1 MNPHILLQALSEI
14 DNEYISCYT
23 PNTEMKK
30 MKKSVFSSFFVRWGA
45 IAASF
50 ALIAILV
57 ISINVVNWL
66 NIQQQ
71 TDNLT
76 PTLERTETLYGGN
89 DPIINLET
97 KGFTLYKIQKQD
109 LSDSVDD
116 NHYIITAEISKLS
129 GIENQINADL
139 WCEINTEKNIK
150 TFLKENQNEYPNG
163 DVKEIQI
170 NNTKICYSF
179 ANKNY
184 RTIFK
189 KGSDLYELIFDES
202 VSISDMISFLEEFI
216 D

>member
-1 MNPHILLQALSEI
+1 MNPHIVLQALSEI

-30 MKKSVFSSFFVRWGA
+30 SVFSSFFVRWGA
-45 IAASF
+45 IVASF

-57 ISINVVNWL
+57 ISINFVNWL

-71 TDNLT
+71 TENVT
-76 PTLERTETLYGGN
+76 QTLERTETLYGGN

-97 KGFTLYKIQKQD
+97 KGFTVYKIQKQD

-116 NHYIITAEISKLS
+116 NHYILTAEISKLI
-129 GIENQINADL
+129 GIENQINANL
-139 WCEINTEKNIK
+139 WCEINTEQSIK
-150 TFLKENQNEYPNG
+150 TFLKESQNEYPNG
-163 DVKEIQI
+163 NVKVIQI
-170 NNTKICYSF
+170 NNTKIYYSF

-184 RTIFK
+184 RSIFK

>member
-1 MNPHILLQALSEI
+1 MNPHIVLQALSEI

-30 MKKSVFSSFFVRWGA
+30 SVFSSFFVRWGA
-45 IAASF
+45 IVASF

-57 ISINVVNWL
+57 ISINFVNWL
-66 NIQQQ
+66 NLQQQ
-71 TDNLT
+71 TDNVT
-76 PTLERTETLYGGN
+76 QTLERTETLYGGN

-97 KGFTLYKIQKQD
+97 KGFTVYKIQKQD

-116 NHYIITAEISKLS
+116 NHYILTAEISKLI
-129 GIENQINADL
+129 GIENQINANL
-139 WCEINTEKNIK
+139 WCEINTEQSIK
-150 TFLKENQNEYPNG
+150 TFLKESQNEYPNG
-163 DVKEIQI
+163 NVKVIQI
-170 NNTKICYSF
+170 NNTKIYYSF

-184 RTIFK
+184 RSIFK

>member
-1 MNPHILLQALSEI
+1 MNPHIVLQALSEI

-30 MKKSVFSSFFVRWGA
+30 SVFSSFFVRWGA
-45 IAASF
+45 IVASF

-57 ISINVVNWL
+57 ISINFVNWL

-71 TDNLT
+71 TDNVT
-76 PTLERTETLYGGN
+76 QTLEKTETLYGGN

-97 KGFTLYKIQKQD
+97 KGFTVYKIQKQD

-116 NHYIITAEISKLS
+116 NHYILTAEISKLI
-129 GIENQINADL
+129 GIENQINANL
-139 WCEINTEKNIK
+139 WCEINTEQSIK
-150 TFLKENQNEYPNG
+150 TFLKESQNEYPNG
-163 DVKEIQI
+163 NVKVIQI
-170 NNTKICYSF
+170 NNTKIYYSF

-184 RTIFK
+184 RSIFK

>member
-1 MNPHILLQALSEI
+1 MNPHIVLQALSEI

-30 MKKSVFSSFFVRWGA
+30 SVFSSFFVRWGA
-45 IAASF
+45 IVASF

-57 ISINVVNWL
+57 ISINFVNWL

-71 TDNLT
+71 TDNVT
-76 PTLERTETLYGGN
+76 QTLERTETLYGGN

-97 KGFTLYKIQKQD
+97 KGFTVYKIQKQD

-116 NHYIITAEISKLS
+116 NHYILTAEISKLI
-129 GIENQINADL
+129 GIENQINANL
-139 WCEINTEKNIK
+139 WCEINTEQSIK
-150 TFLKENQNEYPNG
+150 TFLKESQNEYPNG
-163 DVKEIQI
+163 NVKVIQI
-170 NNTKICYSF
+170 NNTKIYYSF

-184 RTIFK
+184 RSIFK
-189 KGSDLYELIFDES
+189 KGSNLYELIFDES
-202 VSISDMISFLEEFI
+202 VSISDMISFLEYFI

>member
-1 MNPHILLQALSEI
+1 MNPHIVLQALSEI

-30 MKKSVFSSFFVRWGA
+30 SVFSSFFVRWGA
-45 IAASF
+45 IVASF

-57 ISINVVNWL
+57 ISINFVNWL

-71 TDNLT
+71 TDNVT
-76 PTLERTETLYGGN
+76 QTLERTETLYGGN

-97 KGFTLYKIQKQD
+97 KGFTVYKIQKQD

-116 NHYIITAEISKLS
+116 NHYILTAEISKLI
-129 GIENQINADL
+129 GIENQINANL
-139 WCEINTEKNIK
+139 WCEINTEQSIK
-150 TFLKENQNEYPNG
+150 TFLKESQNEYPNG
-163 DVKEIQI
+163 NVKVIQI
-170 NNTKICYSF
+170 NNTKIYYSF

-184 RTIFK
+184 RSIFK
-189 KGSDLYELIFDES
+189 KGSNLYELIFDES

>member
-1 MNPHILLQALSEI
+1 MNPHIVLQALSEI

-30 MKKSVFSSFFVRWGA
+30 SVFSSFFVRWGA
-45 IAASF
+45 IVASF

-57 ISINVVNWL
+57 ISINFVNWL

-71 TDNLT
+71 TDNVT
-76 PTLERTETLYGGN
+76 QTLERTETLYGGN

-97 KGFTLYKIQKQD
+97 KGFTVYKIQKQD

-116 NHYIITAEISKLS
+116 NHYILTAEISKLI
-129 GIENQINADL
+129 GIENQINANL
-139 WCEINTEKNIK
+139 WCEINTEQSIK
-150 TFLKENQNEYPNG
+150 TFLKESQNEYPNG
-163 DVKEIQI
+163 NVKVIQI
-170 NNTKICYSF
+170 NNTKIYYSF

-184 RTIFK
+184 RSIFK

>member
-1 MNPHILLQALSEI
+1 MNPHIVLQALSEI

-30 MKKSVFSSFFVRWGA
+30 SVFSSFFVRWGA
-45 IAASF
+45 IVASF

-57 ISINVVNWL
+57 ISINFVNWL
-66 NIQQQ
+66 NIQQ
-71 TDNLT
+71 
-76 PTLERTETLYGGN
+76 ETLYGGN

-97 KGFTLYKIQKQD
+97 KGFTVYKIQKQD

-116 NHYIITAEISKLS
+116 NHYILTAEISKLI
-129 GIENQINADL
+129 GIENQINANL
-139 WCEINTEKNIK
+139 WCEINTEQSIK
-150 TFLKENQNEYPNG
+150 TFLKESQNEYPNG
-163 DVKEIQI
+163 NVKVIQI
-170 NNTKICYSF
+170 NNTKIYYSF

-184 RTIFK
+184 RSIFK
-189 KGSDLYELIFDES
+189 KGSNLYELIFDES

>member
-1 MNPHILLQALSEI
+1 MNPHIVLQALSEI

-30 MKKSVFSSFFVRWGA
+30 SVFQSFFVRWGA
-45 IAASF
+45 IVASF

-57 ISINVVNWL
+57 ISINFVNWL

-71 TDNLT
+71 TDNVT
-76 PTLERTETLYGGN
+76 QTLERTETLYGGN

-97 KGFTLYKIQKQD
+97 KGFTVYKIQKQD

-116 NHYIITAEISKLS
+116 NHYILTAEISKLI
-129 GIENQINADL
+129 GIENQINANL
-139 WCEINTEKNIK
+139 WCEINTEQSIK
-150 TFLKENQNEYPNG
+150 TFLKESQNEYPNG
-163 DVKEIQI
+163 NVKVIQI
-170 NNTKICYSF
+170 NNTKIYYSF

-184 RTIFK
+184 RSIFK